1 MVNSKAL
8 KSKMTLLE
16 IKQEYLADK
25 LKISQSALSQKL
37 NNERSVTIDE
47 MFRMSE
53 ILKIKPSD
61 FKFYFFVWNLR
72 NARYK
77 KVGTNN
83 ERLHFND

>member
-61 FKFYFFVWNLR
+61 FKFYFFV
-72 NARYK
+72 
-77 KVGTNN
+77 
-83 ERLHFND
+83 